1 MNVLQPPG
9 WPRPRGY
16 SNGIQASGQ
25 MIFVA
30 GMIGWDDQQQFP
42 GADLVAQT
50 EQALRNVVAVLD
62 QAGAKPDHVTRMTWY
77 LISRDDYLN
86 QAADIGAVYRDVMGK
101 HYPVMTAVQVQALME
116 EQAVVEIEVTA
127 VIPDESEGS

>member
-1 MNVLQPPG
+1 
-9 WPRPRGY
+9 
-16 SNGIQASGQ
+16 

-77 LISRDDYLN
+77 LTSRDDYLN

-127 VIPDESEGS
+127 VIPDESGGS